1 MEPKVP
7 KTNSLRTGE
16 WDPLQATGRVAHSA
30 SQIRL
35 NAVPVPGSQVP
46 SQKRY
51 QILDALYKESK
62 RLYPSNEKVAKQVA
76 LEQELKL
83 VRRSKTKS
91 AYANLAATLIK
102 RFRAAQIGQPNAKE
116 FMPTIDMMKLPAG
129 TDIMEVLGNEKM
141 AQKILQKQN
150 QVVRLSGIKLYKA
163 LKNYVMS
170 HDELVANNYPL
181 PSKEAKKVAIRNNM
195 TEIKK
200 KTTGQ
205 SEKRICVRCG
215 KEFFIRKETGEVT
228 GGECAYHA
236 GKGFIDYRGY
246 N

>member
-1 MEPKVP
+1 MTSFLKKQKWI
-7 KTNSLRTGE
+7 KTF
-16 WDPLQATGRVAHSA
+16 HSN
-30 SQIRL
+30 L
-35 NAVPVPGSQVP
+35 
-46 SQKRY
+46 
-51 QILDALYKESK
+51 LYF
-62 RLYPSNEKVAKQVA
+62 
-76 LEQELKL
+76 LEFKFRI
-83 VRRSKTKS
+83 V
-91 AYANLAATLIK
+91 YTL
-102 RFRAAQIGQPNAKE
+102 FRAAQIGQPNAKE

-129 TDIMEVLGNEKM
+129 TDIMSVLGDEKM

-163 LKNYVMS
+163 LKGYVMS

-181 PSKEAKKVAIRNNM
+181 PSKEAKKVATRNNM

-236 GKGFIDYRGY
+236 GEGFRGD
-246 N
+246 